1 VKILWVGTKEPWPPV
16 DGGRLLVWYT
26 LEALAAAGHDITLVV
41 PFDPA
46 RSDRDAVEKELGRLC
61 RPHLVPARPAPHALA
76 AGRAWLRGLP
86 TSVVRHTLPPVRDEV
101 ARCLRAESF
110 DVVHAEQV
118 QAIAQCEPAF
128 AAGIRVVWRA
138 QNVESDLW
146 AATARHFWW
155 LAPLLRREARAMA
168 AYESAAVH
176 RTSATIALTRPDADR
191 LAMLSGAPDSVV
203 TQGSH
208 DDAGPVAAVRRSLR
222 ETPRIHHIPAPFPAE
237 LPQADAPLPGSP
249 AIVLFGSGG
258 WWPNAQGAK
267 WFLREAWPL
276 VLKALPEAHL
286 HVFGKPMA
294 ASAGVSFH
302 SPPADSREAFAPGSI
317 LVVPLFVASGV
328 RMKILEAWARGI
340 PVVATPAAAGGLPL
354 GDASGLVIAP
364 DASGMAEGLIH
375 AGRSDLGVSLATGGH
390 RQLRGAH
397 DASLLVALLEACYRE
412 AAVIRP

>member
-26 LEALAAAGHDITLVV
+26 LEALAAAGHEITLVV
-41 PFDPA
+41 PFDPT

-61 RPHLVPARPAPHALA
+61 RPHLVPARPAPLALA
-76 AGRAWLRGLP
+76 ACRAWLRGLP
-86 TSVVRHTLPPVRDEV
+86 TSVIRHTLPPVRDEV

-118 QAIAQCEPAF
+118 QALAQCEPAF
-128 AAGIRVVWRA
+128 AARIRVVWRA

-155 LAPLLRREARAMA
+155 LSPFLRREAQAMS

-191 LAMLSGAPDSVV
+191 LAALSGL
-203 TQGSH
+203 
-208 DDAGPVAAVRRSLR
+208 AVQSPERRS
-222 ETPRIHHIPAPFPAE
+222 PPIHHIPAPFPAE

-276 VLKALPEAHL
+276 VRKALPEAHL
-286 HVFGKPMA
+286 HVFGKTMA
-294 ASAGVSFH
+294 ASDGVSFH

-364 DASGMAEGLIH
+364 DAAGMAEALIH
-375 AGRSDLGVSLATGGH
+375 AGRSGRGVSLASGGH
-390 RQLRGAH
+390 RQLRAAH
-397 DASLLVALLEACYRE
+397 DAALLEACYRE